1 MTGRSHCGVIEIRT
15 AVEDDFRPLTDFDAR
30 SFGSGAYSA
39 EDLEVTRPTMDLDR
53 YRLAFEGGA
62 IVGAAGSDPFEMTLP
77 GLTVIPMA
85 GVTWVAVAVTHR
97 RQGLLR
103 RLMDAVH
110 DDIADRGEPVAC
122 LTASEGG
129 IYERFGYGVATRRR
143 VVEIDRWRS
152 AIAERFRPAAGSVQ
166 LLGPGDAEAVDQRWD
181 RYRLGRPGEL
191 SRSPAWQ
198 AKMRFLHGADA
209 VTAVHDD
216 GFATW
221 KVTPAWNEGHAAH
234 GVKVL
239 DFAAATPAAQAA
251 LWHTMLSIDLVGTI
265 TSSIHPIDDP
275 LPYLLDD
282 FRMMRTTGINDG
294 VWCKPMDVA
303 SCFGA
308 RRYGTDDSMVL
319 EVDCTRWNIEGAAD
333 DARCR
338 KARRRADV
346 VTDEAGAGALLLGG
360 ITTSQL
366 VAGRRAEVRD
376 EATRRRADAFFAT
389 SPLPHSTTAF

>member
-1 MTGRSHCGVIEIRT
+1 MIEIRT
-15 AVEDDFRPLTDFDAR
+15 PGEDDFGPLTEFDAR
-30 SFGSGAYSA
+30 SFGSGAYTP
-39 EDLEVTRPTMDLDR
+39 EDREMTRPTMDLER
-53 YRLAFEGGA
+53 YRLAFDNGA

-77 GLTVIPMA
+77 GLTTIPMA

-103 RLMDAVH
+103 RLMGDVH
-110 DDIADRGEPVAC
+110 EDIADRGEPVAC

-143 VVEIDRWRS
+143 IIEIDRRRS
-152 AIAERFRPAAGSVQ
+152 SIAERFRPPAGSVQ
-166 LLGPGDAEAVDQRWD
+166 VSGGAADGVEEERWD
-181 RYRLGRPGEL
+181 RYRRGRAGEL
-191 SRSPAWQ
+191 SRSPEWQ

-221 KVTPAWNEGHAAH
+221 KATPAWNEGHPAH
-234 GVKVL
+234 TVRVL
-239 DFAAATPAAQAA
+239 DFAAATSAAHAA
-251 LWHTMLSIDLVGTI
+251 LWHTLLSVDLVGAV
-265 TSSIHPIDDP
+265 TSNLHPIDDP

-282 FRMMRTTGINDG
+282 ARMMRTTGVNDG
-294 VWCKPMDVA
+294 VWCKPMDIA
-303 SCFGA
+303 ACFGG
-308 RRYGTDDSMVL
+308 RRYGTDDSIVL
-319 EVDCTRWNIEGAAD
+319 EVDGARWQVDGTAD

-338 KARRRADV
+338 KVRRRADV
-346 VTDEAGAGALLLGG
+346 VTDQAGAGALMLGG
-360 ITTSQL
+360 VTPSQL

-376 EATRRRADAFFAT
+376 HGASRRADAFFAT